1 MIFKRLLGLEFKS
14 NRSIKTTRL
23 KWIVKKKYCQVIK
36 IIGKRIRKMAIPPKQ
51 KMEHAYCVSCKK
63 STGNS
68 DMSSK
73 QLIIK

>member
-1 MIFKRLLGLEFKS
+1 MDCQ
-14 NRSIKTTRL
+14 
-23 KWIVKKKYCQVIK
+23 KKYCQVIK
-36 IIGKRIRKMAIPPKQ
+36 IIGKKIRKMAIPPKQ
-51 KMEHAYCVSCKK
+51 KMEHTYCVSCKK

>member
-1 MIFKRLLGLEFKS
+1 MDCQ
-14 NRSIKTTRL
+14 
-23 KWIVKKKYCQVIK
+23 KKYCQVIK
-36 IIGKRIRKMAIPPKQ
+36 IIGKRKAIPPKQ
-51 KMEHAYCVSCKK
+51 KMEYTYCVSCKK